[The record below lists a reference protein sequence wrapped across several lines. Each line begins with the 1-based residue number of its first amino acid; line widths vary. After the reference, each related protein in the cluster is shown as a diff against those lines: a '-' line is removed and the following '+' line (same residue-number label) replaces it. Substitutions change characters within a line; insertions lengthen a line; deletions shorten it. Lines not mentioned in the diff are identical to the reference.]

1 MSKKKLVEIKEQETK
16 ITILLKTPGR
26 EDLVSSN
33 VDDEEEPV
41 QNAQKKGRAMQMW
54 RVEVVDSAQV
64 FNLKEAELRG
74 REITVNGYAGE
85 ADK

>member
-1 MSKKKLVEIKEQETK
+1 
-16 ITILLKTPGR
+16 
-26 EDLVSSN
+26 LVSSN

-41 QNAQKKGRAMQMW
+41 QNAQKKGKAMQMW

-64 FNLKEAELRG
+64 FNLKEAEMRG
-74 REITVNGYAGE
+74 REITVNGCAGE